1 MATVIRELLE
11 RQSRLPSVSPIAY
24 FYCSRDIAD
33 PQRAD
38 PAEIMLA
45 LLKQI
50 ICSEADWQ
58 ETSAEAQVYRERRK
72 ASDEDGDHIMRLN
85 LNDALK
91 YIIERSNSTPL
102 VIVIDALDECTVT
115 ERYQLLGALTRLVEE
130 SGLIVKILVS
140 SRDDADIV
148 NQFQKTPNIRIE
160 VGNNSGDV
168 LRFVQ
173 AELRTA
179 LTAGRI
185 LNGRVPQHLR
195 DEIHEVLSTKAQGM

>member
-11 RQSRLPSVSPIAY
+11 RQSRLPSDSPIAY

>member
-1 MATVIRELLE
+1 MND
-11 RQSRLPSVSPIAY
+11 SRDCLRVSPIAY

-38 PAEIMLA
+38 PAEIMA

-58 ETSAEAQVYRERRK
+58 ETSAEAQVYRERRI

-115 ERYQLLGALTRLVEE
+115 ERYQLLVALTRLVEE
-130 SGLIVKILVS
+130 SSLIVKILVS

-185 LNGRVPQHLR
+185 LNGRVPQHLC